1 MSTSVDTGREKVKS
15 YNFFNGI
22 KTYKIQWISKASAA
36 QCAGRAGRTGPGCK
50 WRQPEATALLEA
62 ECSLKALEA
71 LDSNGKLT
79 SFGKAMAHYPM
90 SSAIRGCS

>member
-1 MSTSVDTGREKVKS
+1 MKSMGIHKVA
-15 YNFFNGI
+15 NFPFA
-22 KTYKIQWISKASAA
+22 T
-36 QCAGRAGRTGPGCK
+36 
-50 WRQPEATALLEA
+50 QPEATALLEA

-90 SSAIRGCS
+90 SSAIRGCF